1 MDGFDHG
8 EVERVPRDVSD
19 AVPYRHYHPVPP
31 LQEMWKRV
39 RERSIRG
46 TPGVVGEA
54 AADVERLDVTAIDD
68 ERAQPMQPIH
78 DPLPDTL
85 PEGKGVFD
93 APEEDYNDLRGL
105 DAATAS
111 MQPLDPAD
119 AESAERIALARTYLE
134 LEDDVTARMLLE
146 QVIDRG
152 GVHGEEAR
160 RMLDRFDPS

>member
-1 MDGFDHG
+1 
-8 EVERVPRDVSD
+8 
-19 AVPYRHYHPVPP
+19 
-31 LQEMWKRV
+31 
-39 RERSIRG
+39 
-46 TPGVVGEA
+46 
-54 AADVERLDVTAIDD
+54 
-68 ERAQPMQPIH
+68 MQALH

-93 APEEDYNDLRGL
+93 APEEEHGELRGL
-105 DAATAS
+105 DAAAAS
-111 MQPLDPAD
+111 MQSLDPAD

-152 GVHGEEAR
+152 GVHAEEAR